1 MTRLTTPNPYASA
14 LVVAALMGFA
24 VLLTFGA

>member
-24 VLLTFGA
+24 ALMIWSA